1 MTWNKE
7 GIPHKGWHCIDVED
21 LADLVDGTEEI
32 PYEQCEMCGNERIRF
47 VHLMQHPDYPH
58 ELRVGCV
65 CAEKISD
72 DYVNPRKAED
82 TLRKRASRRKNFNNK
97 EWRFNPEKQTYSK
110 KYKGE
115 YITIKKSRYGN
126 FGIFS
131 PMSVSGIIMGKS
143 SILLKVLNGQL
154 LRYLK
159 NCIPHKPN
167 ENTNTGF
174 PGGILMGTTNKIC
187 PRCGRKMKQQ
197 FIGLQH
203 CKCGMSWK
211 KDLGFFERTSD
222 MVFCLRK
229 TKGKK
234 CHQPIIR
241 YQNEKSRP

>member
-7 GIPHKGWHCIDVED
+7 GVPHRGWRCIDVED

-58 ELRVGCV
+58 KLRVGCV
-65 CAEKISD
+65 CAEKMSD

-126 FGIFS
+126 FGIYFANKS
-131 PMSVSGIIMGKS
+131 FWNHNGKK

-159 NCIPHKPN
+159 NCIPHRQN

-187 PRCGRKMKQQ
+187 PHCGRKMKQQ
-197 FIGLQH
+197 FIDLQH

-211 KDLGFFERTSD
+211 KDLGFFERTPN
-222 MVFCLRK
+222 MVFCLQRNMIN
-229 TKGKK
+229 GKVK
-234 CHQPIIR
+234 RCPVIR
-241 YQNEKSRP
+241 FKEH

>member
-7 GIPHKGWHCIDVED
+7 GIPHKGWHCIDIED

-65 CAEKISD
+65 CAEKMSD

-126 FGIFS
+126 FGIFFA
-131 PMSVSGIIMGKS
+131 
-143 SILLKVLNGQL
+143 
-154 LRYLK
+154 
-159 NCIPHKPN
+159 N
-167 ENTNTGF
+167 ERFWNYN
-174 PGGILMGTTNKIC
+174 
-187 PRCGRKMKQQ
+187 
-197 FIGLQH
+197 
-203 CKCGMSWK
+203 
-211 KDLGFFERTSD
+211 
-222 MVFCLRK
+222 
-229 TKGKK
+229 GKK
-234 CHQPIIR
+234 FYSFESAERAAFEIFEELHTTQAEREHQ
-241 YQNEKSRP
+241 YWLSRRNSYGKYK

>member
-32 PYEQCEMCGNERIRF
+32 PYEQCEICGNERIRF

-58 ELRVGCV
+58 KLRVGCV
-65 CAEKISD
+65 CAEKMSD

-126 FGIFS
+126 FGIYFANKS
-131 PMSVSGIIMGKS
+131 FWNYNGKK
-143 SILLKVLNGQL
+143 SILLKVLNGRL

-159 NCIPHKPN
+159 NCIPHRQN
-167 ENTNTGF
+167 ANTNTGF

-222 MVFCLRK
+222 MVFCLQRK
-229 TKGKK
+229 VINGKVK
-234 CHQPIIR
+234 QCPVIR
-241 YQNEKSRP
+241 FKEH

>member
-21 LADLVDGTEEI
+21 LAELVDGTEEI

-65 CAEKISD
+65 CAEKMSD

-126 FGIFS
+126 FGIYFAN
-131 PMSVSGIIMGKS
+131 KS
-143 SILLKVLNGQL
+143 FWN
-154 LRYLK
+154 Y
-159 NCIPHKPN
+159 N
-167 ENTNTGF
+167 
-174 PGGILMGTTNKIC
+174 
-187 PRCGRKMKQQ
+187 
-197 FIGLQH
+197 
-203 CKCGMSWK
+203 
-211 KDLGFFERTSD
+211 
-222 MVFCLRK
+222 
-229 TKGKK
+229 GKK
-234 CHQPIIR
+234 IYSFESAERAAFEIFEELHTTQAEREHQ
-241 YQNEKSRP
+241 YWLSRRNSYGNY